1 MFRGLKPSYVHGFEV
16 QVYYK
21 LGFPRGVTFHPEVLG
36 GVMVAPTANFLA
48 ALAFAHRWVVHES
61 RQRQTLFFTATWPM
75 SVRKLAAEYRGLNRL
90 VLMEDFYNGVI
101 YKVDPYDRCKW
112 SYINPYKEGLSSFA
126 HLLFLRPFIRVITYL
141 QLIGAPL

>member
-1 MFRGLKPSYVHGFEV
+1 
-16 QVYYK
+16 
-21 LGFPRGVTFHPEVLG
+21 
-36 GVMVAPTANFLA
+36 
-48 ALAFAHRWVVHES
+48 
-61 RQRQTLFFTATWPM
+61 M

-126 HLLFLRPFIRVITYL
+126 HLLFYGHLFGL
-141 QLIGAPL
+141 